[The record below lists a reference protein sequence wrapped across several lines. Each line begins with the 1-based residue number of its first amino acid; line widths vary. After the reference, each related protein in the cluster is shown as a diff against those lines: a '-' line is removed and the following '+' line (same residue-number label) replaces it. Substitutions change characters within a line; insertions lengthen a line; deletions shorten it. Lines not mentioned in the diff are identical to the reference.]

1 VEDQLLDVAIFLLI
15 TDWYTPIKEYLHKG
29 YFEDDVPQ
37 EEWKHLTVK
46 SRPYTLYGEKLH
58 KLGPNG
64 ILQ

>member
-1 VEDQLLDVAIFLLI
+1 VEDQLLDVGIFLLI

-46 SRPYTLYGEKLH
+46 SRPCTLYGEK
-58 KLGPNG
+58 
-64 ILQ
+64 